1 MRKKSPVS
9 KSSGGMNIGPLL
21 SAIVIAGLRLSI
33 DNKKALPGPATRA
46 KKARSA
52 KPTKPAKPAA
62 RTKSSKSKLP
72 VRPAKAVAK
81 RPAKAVAKRPA
92 RPTNRKR
99 GRKMNG
105 GGQAEFFE

>member
-46 KKARSA
+46 KKA
-52 KPTKPAKPAA
+52 KPVKPAA

-81 RPAKAVAKRPA
+81 RPA
-92 RPTNRKR
+92 RPTNRKRGR

>member
-1 MRKKSPVS
+1 MRKKSPTRAS
-9 KSSGGMNIGPLL
+9 KASGGMNVGPLL

-33 DNKKALPGPATRA
+33 DNKRTLPGPATRA
-46 KKARSA
+46 KKARTTKSV
-52 KPTKPAKPAA
+52 KPAKA
-62 RTKSSKSKLP
+62 
-72 VRPAKAVAK
+72 AKAAAK
-81 RPAKAVAKRPA
+81 RPV